1 MRQDKG
7 VTLPDLRHRFPGLT
21 DGWVRFDGPAG
32 TLPVDTSINA
42 MYSYLTSCR
51 PANTGGYFDAA
62 VSTAA
67 MVDDVR
73 VSVGNM
79 LGAKGDQVI
88 FGQSSTA
95 LVFHYTRALA
105 QHWNDSTQIICTQ
118 LDHDSNVTPW
128 VLAAR
133 DAGASV
139 TILPVNSTDGSLDLA
154 VLDAELKKG
163 GVAWVALSGASN
175 LTGFAPD
182 LRTAVAMTHAAGAKL
197 HVDAVARMP
206 HLPVDVNGMEIDS
219 LVTSPYKWFGPHAG
233 VLVLQ
238 PEIMHGVE
246 PYRVRPAD
254 YAGPERWE
262 TGTKAFEVIAGIG
275 GAVEFMMEHTVES
288 VLATESAL
296 LARLESG
303 LRALPGVTVH
313 APTSAEGRAPTTIFN
328 ISGQAPDRVAEAL
341 AARKI
346 AVWSGDNYACE
357 LIDALGLRA
366 NGGAVRAGVVRHTSE
381 ADVDALLGAVA
392 ELCG

>member
-1 MRQDKG
+1 MA
-7 VTLPDLRHRFPGLT
+7 LPDLRNRFPGLS
-21 DGWVRFDGPAG
+21 DGWVRLDGPAG
-32 TLPVDTSINA
+32 TLPVDTCINA
-42 MYSYLTSCR
+42 MHAYLMSGR

-73 VSVGNM
+73 TAVGHM
-79 LGAKGDQVI
+79 LGAEGDQVI

-105 QHWNDSTQIICTQ
+105 RHWDASTRIICTQ

-133 DAGASV
+133 DSGASV
-139 TILPVNSTDGSLDLA
+139 TILPVDATDGSLDLA
-154 VLDAELKKG
+154 VLDAELTKN

-175 LTGFAPD
+175 LTGYAPD

-206 HLPVDVNGMEIDS
+206 HLRVDVNGMGIDS

-238 PEIMHGVE
+238 RELLHGVE

-275 GAVEFMMEHTVES
+275 GAVEFMMEHPVES

-296 LARLESG
+296 LARMESG
-303 LRALPGVTVH
+303 LRSLPGVTVH
-313 APTSAEGRAPTTIFN
+313 APVSAEGRAPTTIFN
-328 ISGQAPDRVAEAL
+328 VTGRTPAQIAEAL
-341 AARKI
+341 AARRI
-346 AVWSGDNYACE
+346 AVWNGDNYACE

-366 NGGAVRAGVVRHTSE
+366 NGGAVRAGVVRHTTE
-381 ADVDALLGAVA
+381 ADVDALLEAVG
-392 ELCG
+392 ELCGH

>member
-1 MRQDKG
+1 
-7 VTLPDLRHRFPGLT
+7 VTLPDLRHRFPGLA

-42 MYSYLTSCR
+42 MHAYYTGCR

-73 VSVGNM
+73 IAVGHM

-105 QHWNDSTQIICTQ
+105 QHWNSSTRIICTQ

-128 VLAAR
+128 LLAAR

-139 TILPVNSTDGSLDLA
+139 TILPVNPVDGSLDLA
-154 VLDAELKKG
+154 TLDAELKKG
-163 GVAWVALSGASN
+163 GVGWVALSGASN

-206 HLPVDVNGMEIDS
+206 HLPVDVNGTGIDS

-254 YAGPERWE
+254 YEGPERWE
-262 TGTKAFEVIAGIG
+262 TGTKAFEAIAGIG
-275 GAVEFMMEHTVES
+275 GAVEFMMEHSVES
-288 VLATESAL
+288 VLSTESAL
-296 LARLESG
+296 LAKLESG

-328 ISGQAPDRVAEAL
+328 VSGHTPENVAQAL

-366 NGGAVRAGVVRHTSE
+366 NGGAVRAGVVRHTNE

-392 ELCG
+392 EICG

>member
-1 MRQDKG
+1 M
-7 VTLPDLRHRFPGLT
+7 VLPDLRNRFPGLH
-21 DGWVRFDGPAG
+21 DGWVRLDGPAG
-32 TLPVDTSINA
+32 TLPVDTCINA
-42 MYSYLTSCR
+42 MHAYLTSGR

-73 VSVGNM
+73 MAVGHM

-95 LVFHYTRALA
+95 LVFQYTRALVR
-105 QHWNDSTQIICTQ
+105 QWDSSTRIICTQ

-133 DAGASV
+133 DVGARV
-139 TILPVNSTDGSLDLA
+139 TVLPVDPSDGSLDLA
-154 VLDAELKKG
+154 VLDSELKRG

-182 LRTAVAMTHAAGAKL
+182 LRTAVAMCHGAGAKL

-206 HLPVDVNGMEIDS
+206 HLPVDVNATGIDS

-238 PEIMHGVE
+238 PELMHGVE

-254 YAGPERWE
+254 YVGPERWE

-275 GAVEFMMEHTVES
+275 GAVEFMMEHSVES
-288 VLATESAL
+288 VLATESTL
-296 LARLESG
+296 LARMESG
-303 LRALPGVTVH
+303 LRALPGVSVH
-313 APTSAEGRAPTTIFN
+313 TPLSAEGRAPTTIFN
-328 ISGQAPDRVAEAL
+328 VAGRTPAEVAQSL
-341 AARKI
+341 ASRKI
-346 AVWSGDNYACE
+346 AVWNGDNYACE

-366 NGGAVRAGVVRHTSE
+366 NGGAVRAGVVRHTTT
-381 ADVDALLGAVA
+381 DDIDALLAGVA
-392 ELCG
+392 DLCGR